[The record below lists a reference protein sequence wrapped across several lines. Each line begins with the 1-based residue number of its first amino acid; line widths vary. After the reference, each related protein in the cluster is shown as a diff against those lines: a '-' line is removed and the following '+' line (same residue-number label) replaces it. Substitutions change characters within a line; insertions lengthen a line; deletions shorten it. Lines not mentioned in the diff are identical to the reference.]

1 MVDVGV
7 EVSLQTSVRLSIWG
21 HQLAGVRVRG
31 EAETREITYKSES
44 RGSPPK

>member
-1 MVDVGV
+1 MTGVGV
-7 EVSLQTSVRLSIWG
+7 EVSLQTPVRLSIWG
-21 HQLAGVRVRG
+21 HQLARVRVRG